1 MSTTAKQVMDI
12 RTSKGVGASSNEELR
27 NWTDRGWDQA
37 MKEGNYDRSRERLNF
52 EIQNGRIIPIQKS
65 HSLPDRMAENLAARG
80 IKDPNEGLVEPKYRT
95 VVNFIFGGSTARMR
109 ELAFGSQKVDFDSKN
124 GNGNVMRMPEI
135 EEWARDIY
143 DFVAGK
149 WGEDNILAFI
159 VHLDELAVANRQEQ

>member
-95 VVNFIFGGSTARMR
+95 VVNFIFFLQATEYGYALGGGGLVDHDLLETMISW
-109 ELAFGSQKVDFDSKN
+109 LAN
-124 GNGNVMRMPEI
+124 GVRITSLPS
-135 EEWARDIY
+135 
-143 DFVAGK
+143 
-149 WGEDNILAFI
+149 
-159 VHLDELAVANRQEQ
+159 

>member
-12 RTSKGVGASSNEELR
+12 RTSKGVGGSSNEQLR
-27 NWTDRGWDQA
+27 NWSDRGWDQA

-109 ELAFGSQKVDFDSKN
+109 ELAFGRKKEN
-124 GNGNVMRMPEI
+124 
-135 EEWARDIY
+135 
-143 DFVAGK
+143 
-149 WGEDNILAFI
+149 
-159 VHLDELAVANRQEQ
+159 LD